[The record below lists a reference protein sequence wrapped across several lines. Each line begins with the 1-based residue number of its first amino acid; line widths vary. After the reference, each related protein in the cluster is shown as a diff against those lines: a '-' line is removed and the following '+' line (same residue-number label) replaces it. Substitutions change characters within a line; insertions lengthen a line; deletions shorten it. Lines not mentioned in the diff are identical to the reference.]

1 MEWTMTDPDNIDAQL
16 LQQKQALI
24 VNFGIGAHVAAMIYV
39 GIELGLYAALRDG
52 AATPVELAQCTGFK
66 ERWLREWL
74 YQQASSR
81 VLDYDAGTGRFAI
94 SNEVWL
100 LLGDPDELRTLR
112 TNFVGLT
119 YRFGVLDKLP
129 EAFRTG
135 IGVRWDERG
144 PRAAEMTELL
154 FRNWYRQILVPVAL
168 PLLDGVVDRLRAG
181 GTAADVGCGTGLAM
195 IEMARAF
202 PHASFDGYETSQQSI
217 ERGQAHVRDA
227 RLTNIVFHDAS
238 TDPLPGTPTYDLVT
252 TFDCLHD
259 MTRPQD
265 VAAAIRRAIKPDGA
279 WFIADINGAE
289 DFDANLATRPLSPLL
304 YAISVMSCMSS
315 ALSEE
320 GGAGY
325 GTLGLPEPQMRKLV
339 EGAGFSR
346 FRRVEGLTHPLNA
359 YYEAR
364 P

>member
-1 MEWTMTDPDNIDAQL
+1 MPEDPAIDPAR

-24 VNFGIGAHVAAMIYV
+24 VNYGIGAHVAAMIYL
-39 GIELGLYAALRDG
+39 GLELGLYGALREG
-52 AATPVELAQCTGFK
+52 AATPDELTRRTGLH

-81 VLDYDAGTGRFAI
+81 VLEYDAASKRFSI
-94 SNEVWL
+94 SNEVWV
-100 LLGDPDELRTLR
+100 LLGDLDELRTLQ
-112 TNFVGLT
+112 TNFAGLT
-119 YRFGVLDKLP
+119 YRFGMLDRLP

-135 IGVRWDERG
+135 RGVRWDERG

-154 FRNWYRQILVPVAL
+154 FRNWYRQVLVPVAL
-168 PLLDGVVDRLRAG
+168 PLIEGLVEKLKDGAV
-181 GTAADVGCGTGLAM
+181 AADIGCGTGLAM

-202 PHASFDGYETSQQSI
+202 PASSFHGYEMSQQAI
-217 ERGQAHVRDA
+217 ERGRELVRGA
-227 RLTNIVFHDAS
+227 VVSNITFHDAAS
-238 TDPLPGTPTYDLVT
+238 ESLPDASAYDFIT

-259 MTRPQD
+259 MTRPHE
-265 VAAAIRRAIKPDGA
+265 VATAIRRAIKPDGV
-279 WFIADINGAE
+279 WFIADINGAG
-289 DFDANLATRPLSPLL
+289 DFEQNLASRPLSPLL
-304 YAISVMSCMSS
+304 YAISVMSCMSA

-325 GTLGLPEPQMRKLV
+325 GTLGLPEPAMRGLV
-339 EGAGFSR
+339 EEAGFSR
-346 FRRVEGLTHPLNA
+346 FRRIEGLTHPINA